1 MITTKGIDEG
11 SSSLSQIDL
20 RCTSFILGAAHPRQ
34 FPADVGWE
42 VAIAG
47 RSNAGKSSVINVITG
62 LKSLAR
68 VSKTPG
74 RTREINFF
82 KVDSQRRLVDLPGYG
97 YARVPV
103 KIRQSWRELIE
114 QYFEQRQCLC
124 GVIVIMD
131 CRHPLTDFDKQMLQ
145 WCGHAHLPVHLLLNK
160 ADKLSHGG
168 ASAVLHQVQRRLIH
182 EYQSSSKITIQLFSA
197 FKRIGLGEVQNLLT
211 KWMEMAK
218 KGPGL

>member
-1 MITTKGIDEG
+1 MITTRSTDEG

-62 LKSLAR
+62 LRSLAR

-82 KVDSQRRLVDLPGYG
+82 KVDSQHRLVDLPGYG

-103 KIRQSWRELIE
+103 KIRQSWRDLIE
-114 QYFEQRQCLC
+114 QYFEQRQCLR

-145 WCGHAHLPVHLLLNK
+145 WCGHARLPVHLLLNK
-160 ADKLSHGG
+160 SDKLSHGG
-168 ASAVLHQVQRRLIH
+168 ASAVLHQVQRRLTH

-197 FKRIGLGEVQNLLT
+197 FKRIGLAEVHNLLT
-211 KWMEMAK
+211 QWMEMAK